1 MKTLLTIL
9 IVCVF
14 TTVFAQ
20 TKETAYKK
28 QLHKHIEELNSPA
41 KKVQYQ
47 KFIAIDP
54 GDMQVVI
61 EAFNQW
67 KRLQM
72 FDPATTGENKVATY
86 KNLENYTT
94 ELLKRVRLDSI
105 MVKIDTVKQ
114 H

>member
-9 IVCVF
+9 IVCAF

-20 TKETAYKK
+20 TKDKAAIK
-28 QLHKHIEELNSPA
+28 SPA
-41 KKVQYQ
+41 KKVKYQ

-61 EAFNQW
+61 EALNQW

-86 KNLENYTT
+86 KNLESYAT
-94 ELLKRVRLDSI
+94 ELLKRIRLDSI
-105 MVKIDTVKQ
+105 MVKMDTVKQ